1 MTSIVRTPS
10 QLPTFGTKFIRI
22 ESPSYNSSTFGRKI
36 PFPFTYNNGTLDLE
50 FIDDFEAIK
59 VLDPDPLPDPWV
71 PVEARA
77 PDKEVDVDVTLM
89 GGKRLV
95 QRLGPN
101 FETYIRAWRTATID
115 AGSPISIYI
124 QPSVQKIQ
132 YTNSGADNGD
142 EVYFVSNTPPTSD
155 TYTIGSSIN
164 NYRTTWI
171 FASPLTITTI
181 EGGVT
186 KYITLTSRLHED

>member
-10 QLPTFGTKFIRI
+10 QLPTFGTKFFRI
-22 ESPSYNSSTFGRKI
+22 ESPSYDSVTFGREI

-50 FIDDFEAIK
+50 FIDDFEALM
-59 VLDPDPLPDPWV
+59 VTTT
-71 PVEARA
+71 EQA
-77 PDKEVDVDVTLM
+77 PGRENDVDVTLM
-89 GGKRLV
+89 SGKRLV
-95 QRLGPN
+95 QNLGPN
-101 FETYIRAWRTATID
+101 FEAYIRAWRDLTID

-132 YTNSGADNGD
+132 YTDSSADDGD
-142 EVYFVSNTPPTSD
+142 EVYLVSTTPPTSD
-155 TYTIGSSIN
+155 TYTIGEPIN

-186 KYITLTSRLHED
+186 TYITLTSRLHED